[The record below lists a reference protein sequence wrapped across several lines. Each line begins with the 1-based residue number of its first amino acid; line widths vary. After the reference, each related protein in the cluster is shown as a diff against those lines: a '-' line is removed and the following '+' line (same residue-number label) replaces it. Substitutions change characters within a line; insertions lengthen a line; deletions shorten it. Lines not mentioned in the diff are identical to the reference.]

1 MHMYGLQSYL
11 DTCCSPNKVYKV
23 LQHLQPN
30 QKGVLQ
36 EMGFGGI
43 LGLRCTKLDCSLC
56 HWLVE
61 NFDTFSR
68 LWSVCSL
75 VKLINIGNIKFFNRC
90 KNFHWYRCIPKND
103 NETDFFRDPSCPRTK
118 FKTGLNIILSY
129 LTPFNINKWH
139 KIEIEVILLRLISL
153 PPLGFI

>member
-1 MHMYGLQSYL
+1 MY
-11 DTCCSPNKVYKV
+11 NA

-118 FKTGLNIILSY
+118 FKTGSNMILSY

-153 PPLGFI
+153 PPLGVI